1 MRPVDV
7 PFERAAA
14 FDLVISSCGYE
25 RRSSYLCRIGV
36 EARHKVAIEYSSPL
50 SPATLHNRDL
60 YRSEGWALVG
70 SAELPALASRILN
83 ECQRPSIC
91 IDISSMPRRTMA
103 LIVEWLWNLAHDTVQ
118 VQFVYCPGQFQGSMR
133 AAAKTEA
140 LSAGPVSDYFR
151 GELRAPSVPLGLIV
165 GLGLE
170 PHRAVG
176 LVELVEPS
184 HTWAFVSESIDQ
196 RFSKAASAMHE
207 TLLTSPNAPTLLS
220 YDIRSLSQ
228 THGALE
234 SLSFAVGLKYR
245 LLMAPSGPK
254 LFSLACLLV
263 AAPRLHSRPAVWRV
277 GSASQN
283 DPVDVIE
290 AGEVVA
296 ANVTFG
302 KRARRVVE
310 RHGM

>member
-7 PFERAAA
+7 PFDRSKV

-25 RRSSYLCRIGV
+25 HRSSYLCRLGV
-36 EARHKVAIEYSSPL
+36 LASHKMAVVYDT
-50 SPATLHNRDL
+50 PAGPGTRRNRDL
-60 YRSEGWALVG
+60 YQGGGW
-70 SAELPALASRILN
+70 SIIKPEQLPALGSQILDD
-83 ECQRPSIC
+83 CVRPSIC

-103 LIVEWLWNLAHDTVQ
+103 LVVQWLWNLPHENAD
-118 VQFVYCPGQFQGSMR
+118 VQFVYCPGQFLGSLE
-133 AAAKTEA
+133 AAAKIEA

-170 PHRAVG
+170 PYRALG

-184 HTWAFVSESIDQ
+184 RTWAFVSESIDQ
-196 RFSKAASAMHE
+196 RFSEAASAIHE
-207 TLLTSPNAPTLLS
+207 TFLTSPNAPTLLR

-228 THGALE
+228 TYGALE

-263 AAPRLHSRPAVWRV
+263 AAPRVHSRPAVWRV
-277 GSASQN
+277 GSASETE
-283 DPVDVIE
+283 PVDVVE
-290 AGEVVA
+290 SGEVVA
-296 ANVTFG
+296 ASAGFG
-302 KRARRVVE
+302 RVARSAVE
-310 RHGM
+310 RHSM